1 MFCYLLCYCIASFH
15 FILIFYTYFGYPI
28 IIGLLASIKPNPKWS
43 DDFTPSVTVLIAA
56 HNEEKVIQQKIEN
69 TLALDYPREKMQIII
84 AADGSSD
91 QTVEMVNKF
100 VNQGVLL
107 SFIPERGGKMAAI
120 TRAMQAASGDIVVFS
135 DANNMYDT
143 GAIRKLVSP
152 FSDPAIGA
160 AIGSKLIVEDG
171 RSLSSAE
178 GFYWKYESWIKK
190 SETVVGS
197 CTTAVGE
204 IFAIRRALFN
214 APKAN
219 IINDDRYMV
228 FDLLRRGHRVV
239 YIPEARSFE
248 YVSKSASDELTRRSR
263 MTAGAIQTIAM
274 SASLLPFNRPVVVWQ
289 IISHKYFRTF
299 IPYAMLL
306 ALFSNIALVIIQF
319 QTQTPLPLFLETP
332 VAQIFLALQAV
343 FYGMA
348 LLGNLMQFNGIIGK
362 LLYLPAFLVNSNFAL
377 IVGMHKFLTN
387 KQTHI
392 WKRVQR

>member
-1 MFCYLLCYCIASFH
+1 MAFLFALIFWVSLVF
-15 FILIFYTYFGYPI
+15 IFYTYFGYPI
-28 IIGLLASIKPNPKWS
+28 IIGLLASMKPKPEWS
-43 DDFTPSVTVLIAA
+43 DGHTPSVTVLIAA
-56 HNEEKVIQQKIEN
+56 YNEEKVIQKKIEN
-69 TLALDYPREKMQIII
+69 TLAINYPREKIQIII

-100 VNQGVLL
+100 SAQGVLL
-107 SFIPERGGKMAAI
+107 SFTPERGGKMAAI
-120 TRAMQAASGDIVVFS
+120 THAMQAAAGDIVVFS
-135 DANNMYDT
+135 DANNMYDV

-152 FSDPAIGA
+152 FSDPTIGA

-190 SETVVGS
+190 SETAVGS

-204 IFAIRRALFN
+204 IFAIRRTLFN

-239 YIPEARSFE
+239 YIPEARSYE
-248 YVSKSASDELTRRSR
+248 YVSKTAGDELTRRSR

-274 SASLLPFNRPVVVWQ
+274 SASLLPFNRPMVVWQ

-306 ALFSNIALVIIQF
+306 ALLSNIALVVVHLQS
-319 QTQTPLPLFLETP
+319 QTPLPLFLETP
-332 VAQIFLALQAV
+332 IAQVFLVLQAV

-348 LLGNLMQFNGIIGK
+348 LLGNLMQFSGLLGK
-362 LLYLPAFLVNSNFAL
+362 LLYLPTFLVNSNFAL
-377 IVGMHKFLTN
+377 IVGMHKFLTK